1 MPYHDNTHRFAAN
14 HHHNR
19 ERHSSPMIGSRREAS
34 PAVDAFRPLSAAAA
48 ANVAYLGSR
57 GRVSPAVGYGAP
69 FDSTTETVQD
79 FRGLSQGRLL
89 SEADR
94 RRIDGAR
101 IVGGDPAIG
110 RSVISPIVALGGSDY

>member
-14 HHHNR
+14 HHR
-19 ERHSSPMIGSRREAS
+19 GSFTSKPMVGKGGKPS
-34 PAVDAFRPLSAAAA
+34 PAVDAFRPISAAAA

-101 IVGGDPAIG
+101 IVGAHPAIG
-110 RSVISPIVALGGSDY
+110 RSLVSPIVILGGSDY